1 MDADRNGARE
11 AQIAAYAFM
20 FLFLSALG
28 LMAMSDANTRPGNPH
43 VMMMAAIPVDE

>member
-1 MDADRNGARE
+1 MDADQNGARE

-28 LMAMSDANTRPGNPH
+28 LMAISDTNMRPGNPH
-43 VMMMAAIPVDE
+43 VMIAAISVDE